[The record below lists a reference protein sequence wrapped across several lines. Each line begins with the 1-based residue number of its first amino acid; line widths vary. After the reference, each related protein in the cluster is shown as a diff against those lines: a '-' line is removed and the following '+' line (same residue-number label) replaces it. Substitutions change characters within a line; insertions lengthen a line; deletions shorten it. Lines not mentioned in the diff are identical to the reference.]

1 MSAKYLKGLAFFA
14 LLPLLLMACGATEE
28 ASEPRVFFTSPE
40 DGATVS
46 SPVKFEWSAEDFTI
60 EPAGEIHEGAGH
72 LHLMIDTACLEPS
85 TIIPADDNHVHF
97 GKAQTE
103 AELELAPGEHT
114 ICLQAADGGHAALE
128 GEGMTQ
134 VIKITVE

>member
-1 MSAKYLKGLAFFA
+1 MSAKYLKGLAFFV
-14 LLPLLLMACGATEE
+14 LLLLLLIACGASEE
-28 ASEPRVFFTSPE
+28 ASGPRVFFISPE
-40 DGATVS
+40 EGATVS

-60 EPAGEIHEGAGH
+60 EPAGEIHEAAGH
-72 LHLMIDTACLEPS
+72 LHLLFDTDCIAAG
-85 TIIPADDNHVHF
+85 TVIPADDNHVHF
-97 GKAQTE
+97 GKGQTE

-114 ICLQAADGGHAALE
+114 VCLQAADGVHAALE

>member
-1 MSAKYLKGLAFFA
+1 MLVKYLKGLAFFA
-14 LLPLLLMACGATEE
+14 LLPLLLMACGASEE
-28 ASEPRVFFTSPE
+28 ASGPRVFFTSPE

-46 SPVKFEWSAEDFTI
+46 SPVKFEWSSEDFTI

-72 LHLMIDTACLEPS
+72 LHLLFDTDCIEPG
-85 TIIPADDNHVHF
+85 IVIPADDNHVHF
-97 GKAQTE
+97 GGGQTE

-114 ICLQAADGGHAALE
+114 VCLQAADGVHAALE

>member
-1 MSAKYLKGLAFFA
+1 MSAKYLKGLAFFV
-14 LLPLLLMACGATEE
+14 LLPLLLMACGASEE
-28 ASEPRVFFTSPE
+28 ASGSRVFFTSLE

-72 LHLMIDTACLEPS
+72 LHLLFDTDCIEAG
-85 TIIPADDNHVHF
+85 IVIPTDDNHVHF
-97 GKAQTE
+97 GKGQTE

-114 ICLQAADGGHAALE
+114 VCLQAADGVHAALE